1 MILRKYEMSGAWQAQ
16 VIVEGQALDLKIST
30 SESGERAIE
39 PDDKFA

>member
-16 VIVEGQALDLKIST
+16 GIVNGQVLDLKISK
-30 SESGERAIE
+30 SGAGERAIE